1 MLIAHLADTHL
12 GLRQYGLTWREEDI
26 YERFREAIETAVR
39 EGVDAIL
46 ISGDMFDRARPP
58 IRAIRV
64 ALDTLELPYS
74 KGIPV
79 YVILGEHDIPK
90 VRDEPPQVL
99 LRYAKLMGTHKT
111 PDIDF
116 LRVDGKEYVI
126 AGVSHFPSR
135 RKYLDKLRE
144 RIVAAASKIGG
155 RKSVL
160 MLHQNI
166 RNVFGFEEGIDLADI
181 PKAFTYVAMGHI
193 HLRKVLKT
201 PEGTTVAYPGSI
213 EILRS
218 DEVRVWEE
226 EGKGYYLVDLS
237 GDEPTV
243 NKVDLDVT
251 PQAVVEADHPS
262 HVPPVEDALR
272 KLLRMLKPGRRGIL
286 HVRIRMRADV
296 QADPASQVREL
307 VRRRAGDRV
316 YVRVSVE
323 RVAPDLM
330 RTDRQALST
339 GEMIDEVSIVASVIS
354 APGNPGPT
362 AVKVAR
368 NIVKLKNVLAG
379 IETGDVESAV
389 EAILSERDFWRPKV
403 RIADEIPLSSTLL
416 RKSRSRGGLDA
427 FLR

>member
-1 MLIAHLADTHL
+1 LLIAHLADTHL

-64 ALDTLELPYS
+64 AIDTLEMPYS

-79 YVILGEHDIPK
+79 YVILGEHDLPK

-111 PDIDF
+111 PDVDF
-116 LRVDGKEYVI
+116 LTVDGKEYVV

-144 RIVAAASKIGG
+144 RIVAAASKVGG

-166 RNVFGFEEGIDLADI
+166 SNVFGFEEGIDLSEI
-181 PKAFTYVAMGHI
+181 PEAFTYVAMGHI
-193 HLRKVLKT
+193 HMRKVLKT

-218 DEVRVWEE
+218 DEVRAWEE
-226 EGKGYYLVDLS
+226 EGKGFYLVDLS

-243 NKVDLDVT
+243 SKVDLDVT

-262 HVPPVEDALR
+262 HVPPVENALR
-272 KLLRMLKPGRRGIL
+272 KLLRVLKPGRRGVL

-296 QADPASQVREL
+296 QADPASQIREL
-307 VRRRAGDRV
+307 VRRRAGDAI

-323 RVAPDLM
+323 RVTPDLM
-330 RTDRQALST
+330 RADRQALSA
-339 GEMIDEVSIVASVIS
+339 GEMVDEVSIVASLIS
-354 APGNPGPT
+354 APGSPGPT

-368 NIVKLKNVLAG
+368 SIIKLKNVLAG
-379 IETGDVESAV
+379 IETGDVESAI
-389 EAILSERDFWRPKV
+389 EAILSERDLWRPKV
-403 RIADEIPLSSTLL
+403 RTAGEIPLSSTVL
-416 RKSRSRGGLDA
+416 RKPRPRGGLDA

>member
-1 MLIAHLADTHL
+1 LLVAHLADTHL

-26 YERFREAIETAVR
+26 YERFREAIEVAVKER
-39 EGVDAIL
+39 VDAIL

-64 ALDTLELPYS
+64 AMDALEEPYR

-79 YVILGEHDIPK
+79 YVILGEHDLPK

-99 LRYAKLMGTHKT
+99 LRYAKLMGTYRT
-111 PDIDF
+111 PDVDF
-116 LRVDGKEYVI
+116 LRIDGKEYVV

-135 RKYLDKLRE
+135 RKYLDMLRE
-144 RIVAAASKIGG
+144 RMVAAASKVGG

-166 RNVFGFEEGIDLADI
+166 SNVFGFEEGIDLSDI
-181 PKAFTYVAMGHI
+181 PKVFTYVAMGHI
-193 HLRKVLKT
+193 HMRKVLKT
-201 PEGTTVAYPGSI
+201 PHGVTVAYPGSI

-218 DEVRVWEE
+218 DEVKVWEE
-226 EGKGYYLVDLS
+226 EGKGFYLVDLS

-243 NKVDLDVT
+243 SKVDLDVT
-251 PQAVVEADHPS
+251 PQAVVEANHPS

-272 KLLRMLKPGRRGIL
+272 KLLRALKPGRRGIL

-296 QADPASQVREL
+296 QADPASQIREL
-307 VRRRAGDRV
+307 IRRRAGDTI

-323 RVAPDLM
+323 RIAPDLM
-330 RTDRQALST
+330 RAGRQALSM
-339 GEMIDEVSIVASVIS
+339 GEMVDEVSIVASVIS
-354 APGNPGPT
+354 PGNPGPT

-368 NIVKLKNVLAG
+368 SIVKLKNVLAG
-379 IETGDVESAV
+379 IEAGDVESAV

-403 RIADEIPLSSTLL
+403 KTADEIPPSSITL
-416 RKSRSRGGLDA
+416 RRSRPKGGLDA

>member
-1 MLIAHLADTHL
+1 MLVAHLADTHL
-12 GLRQYGLTWREEDI
+12 GLRQYGLSWREEDI
-26 YERFREAIETAVR
+26 YERFREAIDVAVR

-64 ALDTLELPYS
+64 AMEALEEPRS
-74 KGIPV
+74 RGIPV

-99 LRYAKLMGTHKT
+99 LRYVKLMGTHRT
-111 PDIDF
+111 PDVDF
-116 LRVDGKEYVI
+116 LRVDGKEYVV

-135 RKYLDKLRE
+135 RKYLDRLRE
-144 RIVAAASKIGG
+144 RIVAAASKAGN

-166 RNVFGFEEGIDLADI
+166 SNVFGFEEGIDLSDI
-181 PKAFTYVAMGHI
+181 PKTFTYVAMGHI
-193 HLRKVLKT
+193 HMRKVLKT
-201 PEGTTVAYPGSI
+201 PDGVTVAYPGSI

-218 DEVRVWEE
+218 DEVRVWEG
-226 EGKGYYLVDLS
+226 EGKGFYLVDLS
-237 GDEPTV
+237 SDEPTV
-243 NKVDLDVT
+243 SKVDLDVT

-296 QADPASQVREL
+296 QADPASQIREL
-307 VRRRAGDRV
+307 VRRRAGDTI

-330 RTDRQALST
+330 RAGRQALSA
-339 GEMIDEVSIVASVIS
+339 GEMVDEVSIVASVIS

-368 NIVKLKNVLAG
+368 SIVKLKNVLAG

-403 RIADEIPLSSTLL
+403 RTADEIPLSSITL
-416 RKSRSRGGLDA
+416 RKPRSKGGLDA

>member
-26 YERFREAIETAVR
+26 YERFREAIETAVK

-64 ALDTLELPYS
+64 AIDTLEMPYS

-79 YVILGEHDIPK
+79 YVILGEHDLPK
-90 VRDEPPQVL
+90 VKDEPPQVL

-111 PDIDF
+111 PDVDF
-116 LRVDGKEYVI
+116 LTVDGKEYVV

-144 RIVAAASKIGG
+144 RVVAAASKVGSK
-155 RKSVL
+155 KSVL

-166 RNVFGFEEGIDLADI
+166 SNVFGFEEGIDLSDI
-181 PKAFTYVAMGHI
+181 PEVFTYVAMGHI
-193 HLRKVLKT
+193 HMRKVLKT

-226 EGKGYYLVDLS
+226 EGKGFYLVDLS

-243 NKVDLDVT
+243 SKVDLDVT
-251 PQAVVEADHPS
+251 PQAVVEANHPS
-262 HVPPVEDALR
+262 HVPPVENALR
-272 KLLRMLKPGRRGIL
+272 KLLRVLKPGRRGML

-296 QADPASQVREL
+296 QADPASQIREL
-307 VRRRAGDRV
+307 VRRRAGDAI

-323 RVAPDLM
+323 RIAPDLM
-330 RTDRQALST
+330 RGDHQALSA
-339 GEMIDEVSIVASVIS
+339 GEAVDEVSIVASVIS
-354 APGNPGPT
+354 APGSPGPT
-362 AVKVAR
+362 AVKVAE
-368 NIVKLKNVLAG
+368 NIIKLKNVLAG
-379 IETGDVESAV
+379 IETGDVESAI

-403 RIADEIPLSSTLL
+403 RTADEIPLSSTAL
-416 RKSRSRGGLDA
+416 RKPRPRGGLDA